1 MEFDFADEGDLDF
14 SRICSKTAKHAK
26 FIIDLPCLYS
36 IWQDKIQI
44 LLHFQFLVINCIL
57 HRCHERAFDIPYLQ
71 KKS

>member
-26 FIIDLPCLYS
+26 FNSLKVDRILIDLPCLYS

-57 HRCHERAFDIPYLQ
+57 H
-71 KKS
+71 